1 MIEWLRGRRLVSWSA
16 LLLQAIL
23 REQGNRALPLPRAH
37 YLSCARTRAHN
48 LLDFVSVVIRGRS
61 DSCDTSAWEPNR
73 GTESGGV
80 DCVTSSIYSEAE
92 VFISF
97 HFPAHVTG

>member
-1 MIEWLRGRRLVSWSA
+1 M
-16 LLLQAIL
+16 
-23 REQGNRALPLPRAH
+23 REVGIQCICWISG
-37 YLSCARTRAHN
+37 
-48 LLDFVSVVIRGRS
+48 SVVIRGRS
-61 DSCDTSAWEPNR
+61 DSCDRSTWEPDR

-80 DCVTSSIYSEAE
+80 DCVTSSTYSEAE

>member
-1 MIEWLRGRRLVSWSA
+1 M
-16 LLLQAIL
+16 
-23 REQGNRALPLPRAH
+23 
-37 YLSCARTRAHN
+37 
-48 LLDFVSVVIRGRS
+48 LDFVSVVIRGRS

-73 GTESGGV
+73 GTETGGV
-80 DCVTSSIYSEAE
+80 DCVTSSTYSEAE